1 MDVIKILINWRIK
14 MNETQ
19 NKHLILLLMNK
30 SYPCM
35 KQYFHFVF
43 YFIIL
48 QISPKN
54 QHKILSKISETATGG
69 LLYKKVFL
77 NIM

>member
-1 MDVIKILINWRIK
+1 
-14 MNETQ
+14 
-19 NKHLILLLMNK
+19 
-30 SYPCM
+30 M

-48 QISPKN
+48 QISQKD
-54 QHKILSKISETATGG
+54 QHKIFSEISETVTGG

-77 NIM
+77 NIT

>member
-1 MDVIKILINWRIK
+1 
-14 MNETQ
+14 
-19 NKHLILLLMNK
+19 
-30 SYPCM
+30 M

-48 QISPKN
+48 QISQKD
-54 QHKILSKISETATGG
+54 QHKILSEISETVTGG

-77 NIM
+77 NIT